1 MRNIRYPTQTDP
13 RTALLRKRL
22 VTVLGAHLLLGEVR
36 VLVAEVLGV
45 EGQGLAVELALD
57 LVDDVVEGVAVDEGG
72 FRGGVAV
79 HVEVEEQAGF
89 AAEVL
94 GELAQGVDLGSEVRG
109 EGYYVEKSGL
119 VNRRFRFR
127 LRVSMR

>member
-13 RTALLRKRL
+13 GAALLRKRL

-57 LVDDVVEGVAVDEGG
+57 LVYDVVEGVAVDEGG
-72 FRGGVAV
+72 FCGGVAV
-79 HVEVEEQAGF
+79 HVEVEEQAGL

-109 EGYYVEKSGL
+109 IRYYVEKSGL

-127 LRVSMR
+127 LRVSIR